1 MADDRHEDKSD
12 RDGSKEDYDHSKT
25 KDVSESGGGKHD
37 KEDRDDK

>member
-12 RDGSKEDYDHSKT
+12 RDGSKEHYDHWKT

-37 KEDRDDK
+37 KEDRDDE

>member
-1 MADDRHEDKSD
+1 MADGRHEDKSD
-12 RDGSKEDYDHSKT
+12 RDGHQQDYDHTKT